1 MSPRNDESDEPLNDP
16 SEEDINNFKPGQTKP
31 TPPLYDSSEFLMDRV
46 VEIEFSMNRCTTRI
60 QIVLLHSN
68 GV

>member
-31 TPPLYDSSEFLMDRV
+31 TPSPVWF
-46 VEIEFSMNRCTTRI
+46 
-60 QIVLLHSN
+60 
-68 GV
+68 